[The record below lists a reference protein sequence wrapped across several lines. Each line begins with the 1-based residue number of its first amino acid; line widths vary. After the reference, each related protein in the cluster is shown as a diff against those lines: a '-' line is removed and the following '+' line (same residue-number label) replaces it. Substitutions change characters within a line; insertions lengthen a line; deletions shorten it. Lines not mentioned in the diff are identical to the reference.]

1 MHGIDLFGR
10 EIISHSFTKKC
21 LKNIASSM
29 TNNSS
34 DFLNYILK
42 TCTCVKLITSEHVE
56 ESFGQIFWTMY
67 VPVYHQ
73 STMLKSGPCLNQSP
87 IQGCILGS
95 FAMNFAKI
103 GCWKLTTHFNK
114 IKVWEG
120 VIHLPEGWKWDPI
133 PRILAVGAIPST
145 ALTPPAALEK
155 GTALANSHWICTGNI
170 SICDF
175 WKKYNVIIFLVK
187 SATCELA

>member
-1 MHGIDLFGR
+1 
-10 EIISHSFTKKC
+10 
-21 LKNIASSM
+21 M

-103 GCWKLTTHFNK
+103 GC
-114 IKVWEG
+114 
-120 VIHLPEGWKWDPI
+120 
-133 PRILAVGAIPST
+133 
-145 ALTPPAALEK
+145 
-155 GTALANSHWICTGNI
+155 
-170 SICDF
+170 
-175 WKKYNVIIFLVK
+175 
-187 SATCELA
+187 

>member
-133 PRILAVGAIPST
+133 PRHIPNTSLHLYLPRGNKNMQD
-145 ALTPPAALEK
+145 LTENIMLLI
-155 GTALANSHWICTGNI
+155 GLNICET
-170 SICDF
+170 
-175 WKKYNVIIFLVK
+175 
-187 SATCELA
+187 